1 MVSFGTLVKHVH
13 KLELVPCSTV
23 GPTEVKILTFLN
35 LFLGFHIFL
44 AAEGAALEGTIWVS
58 GSKEISVLVMHF

>member
-35 LFLGFHIFL
+35 LFLGFHIFFIL
-44 AAEGAALEGTIWVS
+44 NMQIYINNT
-58 GSKEISVLVMHF
+58 MY